1 MIIKEIVNAL
11 ENFAPLPLQEDY
23 DNAGLQIGLTETEE
37 VTGVL
42 LCLDVTEPVIRE
54 AVEKNCNLIIS
65 HHPLIFR
72 GVKHITGTTYVER
85 CIAMAIRNGISI
97 YSAHTNLD
105 SAKNGVMYK
114 MAEKIGLT
122 DCEIINPRFAEGSGE
137 GLIGNLPTPLSAEDF
152 AGLLKRTF
160 NVKALAHN
168 AFGGTIR
175 KVALCGGAGAFLIG
189 DALRSGADAFVTGE
203 IKYHDYFGYDD
214 KMMLCAL
221 GHYESEQFTTEI
233 FTSIIKE
240 VDTKVPVF
248 VTNVNTNPIIYL

>member
-54 AVEKNCNLIIS
+54 AVDRKCNLIIS

-72 GVKHITGTTYVER
+72 GVKHITGTTYVEC

-168 AFGGTIR
+168 AFDGTIS
-175 KVALCGGAGAFLIG
+175 KVALCGGAGAFLINEAFG
-189 DALRSGADAFVTGE
+189 SGADAFVTGE

-240 VDTKVPVF
+240 VDTNVPVF

>member
-1 MIIKEIVNAL
+1 MVTAKEIYDYIDS
-11 ENFAPLPLQEDY
+11 FAPFETAMSF
-23 DNAGLQIGLTETEE
+23 DNVGILIGDSDICADKA
-37 VTGVL
+37 L
-42 LCLDVTEPVIRE
+42 LALDITSEIINE
-54 AVEKNCNLIIS
+54 AVEKGISLIVT
-65 HHPLIFR
+65 HHPIIFSPLRAVSSDSLQYKLIR
-72 GVKHITGTTYVER
+72 SGITV
-85 CIAMAIRNGISI
+85 I
-97 YSAHTNLD
+97 SAHTNLD

-114 MAEKIGLT
+114 MAEKIGLA
-122 DCEIINPRFAEGSGE
+122 DCEIINPRFAEDSGD
-137 GLIGNLPTPLSAEDF
+137 GLIGNLPTPLAAEDF
-152 AGLLKRTF
+152 VRFLKRTF

-240 VDTKVPVF
+240 VDTNVPVF